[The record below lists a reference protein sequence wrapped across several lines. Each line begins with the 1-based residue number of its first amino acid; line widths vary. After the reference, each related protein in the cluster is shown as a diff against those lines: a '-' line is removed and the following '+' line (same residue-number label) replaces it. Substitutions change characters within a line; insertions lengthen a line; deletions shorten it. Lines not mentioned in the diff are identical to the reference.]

1 MNSDIIIIARADSR
15 QTLRFDEAI
24 ERLKEAKKIGA
35 DIVILEAIQSREE
48 CKKVCEIMGDTP
60 VLFSMVPGAGLPDL
74 TVEEAKE
81 LDFRLI
87 IFPGVCLSM
96 VLNSCKESLALLE
109 EKGGEE
115 VRGVGGVK
123 QLFTICGLD
132 ITAGIGRKARGKAY
146 ENV

>member
-60 VLFSMVPGAGLPDL
+60 VLFSMVGHYAIRSDQ
-74 TVEEAKE
+74 
-81 LDFRLI
+81 I
-87 IFPGVCLSM
+87 
-96 VLNSCKESLALLE
+96 
-109 EKGGEE
+109 
-115 VRGVGGVK
+115 
-123 QLFTICGLD
+123 
-132 ITAGIGRKARGKAY
+132 
-146 ENV
+146 ENCWKKFEPKSNQG

>member
-60 VLFSMVPGAGLPDL
+60 VLFRMVPGAGLPDL
-74 TVEEAKE
+74 TVEEANE

-96 VLNSCKESLALLE
+96 VLNSCKESSLLE

-115 VRGVGGVK
+115 VRGGGGVK

-132 ITAGIGRKARGKAY
+132 ITAEIDRKARGKAY